1 MVLHRP
7 VELAALTGE
16 VASSTKP
23 SVSIVVCLPKMDA
36 YQRPK
41 GLTETAVLM
50 SLTNAL
56 GWLIVDWSNPH
67 AATTFWLFT
76 IFILAGYFV
85 IWFYWRGRNWA
96 RILVLLTS
104 LLCLYNLRYFLR
116 GGSIERVMIG
126 SEAVLA
132 VFLLFWLNSR
142 NVKSFFRASKNT
154 QTSPSA

>member
-1 MVLHRP
+1 M
-7 VELAALTGE
+7 E
-16 VASSTKP
+16 
-23 SVSIVVCLPKMDA
+23 A

-56 GWLIVDWSNPH
+56 GWFIVDWSNPH

-76 IFILAGYFV
+76 IFILVGYLV

-96 RILVLLTS
+96 RLIVLLTS
-104 LLCLYNLRYFLR
+104 LLCLYNLRYFFH
-116 GGSIERVMIG
+116 GGIIERVMVG
-126 SEAVLA
+126 SEAILA

-142 NVKSFFRASKNT
+142 SVKSFFHAPKDAGAA
-154 QTSPSA
+154 PSA

>member
-1 MVLHRP
+1 
-7 VELAALTGE
+7 
-16 VASSTKP
+16 
-23 SVSIVVCLPKMDA
+23 
-36 YQRPK
+36 
-41 GLTETAVLM
+41 M

-56 GWLIVDWSNPH
+56 GWLIVDWSKPH

-76 IFILAGYFV
+76 ILILVGYLV
-85 IWFYWRGRNWA
+85 IWFYWKGRNWA

-116 GGSIERVMIG
+116 GGIIEQVMIG

-142 NVKSFFRASKNT
+142 NVKSFFRAPKNT
-154 QTSPSA
+154 QTAPSA